1 MVTSFTRFIVAL
13 SFLRSGLG
21 LQSAPANLVLI
32 SLSLFMTFFV
42 IAPTFD
48 RAWQNGLK
56 PLMDNQI
63 SQPDAL
69 AAVVEPFR
77 EFMLGQ
83 VREKDMALFEGLSKG
98 RFEVTDRSKADLR
111 LLIPA
116 FMISELRRGF
126 EIGFLIVLPFLV
138 IDMIVA
144 TLTMSMGMM
153 MLPPSV
159 ISLPVKI
166 LFFVLIDGWNL
177 LDRKSGAFG
186 ELTRAPRAQSGA
198 SLAQGR
204 APQMARIRRGRFMS
218 ILNTSVSGMQG
229 NSNWLSTISQNVA
242 NANTTGYKN
251 VETDFSSLV
260 DQIANG
266 EADFGGVST
275 IRSLSTRS
283 RGVSSPPRPRPT
295 SPFRAPGFLS
305 CPTPAAR
312 HI

>member
-1 MVTSFTRFIVAL
+1 MKRAICVGVALLAASCPATAQTVDLNSLIPAGSATASGRIIELVAILTVLSVAPGLLIMVTSFTRFIVAL

-32 SLSLFMTFFV
+32 SLSLFMTS
-42 IAPTFD
+42 FD

-63 SQPDAL
+63 SQQDAL

-83 VREKDMALFEGLSKG
+83 VREKDVALFEGLSKG
-98 RFEVTDRSKADLR
+98 RFDVADRSKADLR

-177 LDRKSGAFG
+177 LIG
-186 ELTRAPRAQSGA
+186 
-198 SLAQGR
+198 
-204 APQMARIRRGRFMS
+204 
-218 ILNTSVSGMQG
+218 
-229 NSNWLSTISQNVA
+229 
-242 NANTTGYKN
+242 
-251 VETDFSSLV
+251 SLV
-260 DQIANG
+260 
-266 EADFGGVST
+266 
-275 IRSLSTRS
+275 RSAS
-283 RGVSSPPRPRPT
+283 
-295 SPFRAPGFLS
+295 
-305 CPTPAAR
+305 
-312 HI
+312 

>member
-1 MVTSFTRFIVAL
+1 MKRTIYAGAALLAGIGPTAAQSLDLNALVPAGGATASGRIIELVAILTVLSVAPGLLIMVTSFTRFIVAL

-42 IAPTFD
+42 MAPTFD

-63 SQPDAL
+63 SQQDAL
-69 AAVVEPFR
+69 AAVAEPFR
-77 EFMLGQ
+77 QFMLGQ
-83 VREKDMALFEGLSKG
+83 VREKDVALFESLSKG
-98 RFEVTDRSKADLR
+98 RFDVADRSKADLR

-177 LDRKSGAFG
+177 LIG
-186 ELTRAPRAQSGA
+186 
-198 SLAQGR
+198 
-204 APQMARIRRGRFMS
+204 
-218 ILNTSVSGMQG
+218 
-229 NSNWLSTISQNVA
+229 
-242 NANTTGYKN
+242 
-251 VETDFSSLV
+251 SLV
-260 DQIANG
+260 
-266 EADFGGVST
+266 
-275 IRSLSTRS
+275 RSA
-283 RGVSSPPRPRPT
+283 G
-295 SPFRAPGFLS
+295 
-305 CPTPAAR
+305 
-312 HI
+312 

>member
-1 MVTSFTRFIVAL
+1 MKRAICVGVALLAASSPAAAQTVDLNALIPAGGATASGRIIELVAILTVLSVAPGLLIMVTSFTRFIVAL

-32 SLSLFMTFFV
+32 SLALFMTFFV
-42 IAPTFD
+42 MAPTFD
-48 RAWQNGLK
+48 RPWQNGLK

-63 SQPDAL
+63 SQQDAL

-83 VREKDMALFEGLSKG
+83 VRDKDMALFEGLSKG

-159 ISLPVKI
+159 ISLPIKI

-177 LDRKSGAFG
+177 LIG
-186 ELTRAPRAQSGA
+186 
-198 SLAQGR
+198 
-204 APQMARIRRGRFMS
+204 
-218 ILNTSVSGMQG
+218 
-229 NSNWLSTISQNVA
+229 
-242 NANTTGYKN
+242 
-251 VETDFSSLV
+251 SLV
-260 DQIANG
+260 
-266 EADFGGVST
+266 
-275 IRSLSTRS
+275 RSAS
-283 RGVSSPPRPRPT
+283 
-295 SPFRAPGFLS
+295 
-305 CPTPAAR
+305 
-312 HI
+312 

>member
-1 MVTSFTRFIVAL
+1 MRRAICVGIALLAASYPAAAQSVDLNSLVPAGGATASGRIIELVAILTVLSVAPGLLIMVTSFTRFIVAL

-32 SLSLFMTFFV
+32 SLALFMTFFV
-42 IAPTFD
+42 MAPTFD

-63 SQPDAL
+63 SQQDAL
-69 AAVVEPFR
+69 AAVSEPFR
-77 EFMLGQ
+77 EFMLSQ
-83 VREKDMALFEGLSKG
+83 VREKDLALFEGLSKG

-166 LFFVLIDGWNL
+166 MFFVLIDGWNL
-177 LDRKSGAFG
+177 LIG
-186 ELTRAPRAQSGA
+186 
-198 SLAQGR
+198 
-204 APQMARIRRGRFMS
+204 
-218 ILNTSVSGMQG
+218 
-229 NSNWLSTISQNVA
+229 
-242 NANTTGYKN
+242 
-251 VETDFSSLV
+251 SLV
-260 DQIANG
+260 
-266 EADFGGVST
+266 
-275 IRSLSTRS
+275 RSAS
-283 RGVSSPPRPRPT
+283 
-295 SPFRAPGFLS
+295 
-305 CPTPAAR
+305 
-312 HI
+312 

>member
-42 IAPTFD
+42 MAPTFD

-63 SQPDAL
+63 SQQDAL
-69 AAVVEPFR
+69 AAVSEPFR

-177 LDRKSGAFG
+177 LIG
-186 ELTRAPRAQSGA
+186 
-198 SLAQGR
+198 
-204 APQMARIRRGRFMS
+204 
-218 ILNTSVSGMQG
+218 
-229 NSNWLSTISQNVA
+229 
-242 NANTTGYKN
+242 
-251 VETDFSSLV
+251 SLV
-260 DQIANG
+260 
-266 EADFGGVST
+266 
-275 IRSLSTRS
+275 RSAS
-283 RGVSSPPRPRPT
+283 
-295 SPFRAPGFLS
+295 
-305 CPTPAAR
+305 
-312 HI
+312 